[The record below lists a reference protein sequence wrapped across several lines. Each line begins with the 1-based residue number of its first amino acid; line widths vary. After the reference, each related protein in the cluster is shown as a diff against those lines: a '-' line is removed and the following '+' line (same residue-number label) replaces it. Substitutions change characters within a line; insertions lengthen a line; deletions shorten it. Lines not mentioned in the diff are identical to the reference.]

1 MPYPATSPTTF
12 KARLGGARRLR
23 FLIHHFAS
31 EPFLFDRDCPDFLH
45 DTCRNVSINDNEVG
59 QLASFERSFFFL
71 LKRQPHIIYCVKSQ
85 GLFSSNNLFGMQRR
99 IAPARLPSQRGPES
113 QKLPE
118 TDCQDSPNA
127 DCRYAACDLSRL
139 RQQRPVQ
146 RVSCTA
152 GRNRFVLRRIVSAVS
167 FHPDAA
173 RSAEYRRR
181 FPVL

>member
-31 EPFLFDRDCPDFLH
+31 EPCSFDRDCPDFLH
-45 DTCRNVSINDNEVG
+45 DTCQNVSINDNEVG

-71 LKRQPHIIYCVKSQ
+71 LKRQPHIIDCVKSQ
-85 GLFSSNNLFGMQRR
+85 GLFASNNLFGMQRR

-118 TDCQDSPNA
+118 TPRNG
-127 DCRYAACDLSRL
+127 LSGFTERRL
-139 RQQRPVQ
+139 PIR
-146 RVSCTA
+146 CM
-152 GRNRFVLRRIVSAVS
+152 
-167 FHPDAA
+167 
-173 RSAEYRRR
+173 
-181 FPVL
+181 